1 MIQGLYWAWYI
12 IGATLM
18 LTIGVPEQL
27 SFSNGL
33 FLVFYALYVVELIY
47 QGRRRNG
54 MSDQSVIWKKPG
66 LWVSSAILWLGGMGI
81 EWIGVHTNWP
91 FGEYGYSDF
100 FGVHL
105 FSVPITLGFAW
116 IAVVGNSALLSGG
129 GSTWKGKLIRA
140 IKTGFWAILLDLVL
154 DPVAHAR
161 GFWHWEAPGGFYG
174 VPWTNYIS
182 WFIMGAFLSLFLPA
196 VPADRSSL
204 LRAKWLY
211 QLFILL
217 FGLLAWKEGIT
228 GSFIIALVGMLL
240 AEGSWFYDSRRKVK
254 II

>member
-1 MIQGLYWAWYI
+1 
-12 IGATLM
+12 M

-105 FSVPITLGFAW
+105 FSVPVTLGFAW

-196 VPADRSSL
+196 MPADRSSL

-240 AEGSWFYDSRRKVK
+240 AEGSWFYASRRKIK
-254 II
+254 IV

>member
-54 MSDQSVIWKKPG
+54 MSDQSVIWKQPG

-100 FGVHL
+100 FGIHL
-105 FSVPITLGFAW
+105 FSVPVTLGFAW

-196 VPADRSSL
+196 IPAERSSL

-240 AEGSWFYDSRRKVK
+240 AEGSWFYDSRRKIK
-254 II
+254 IV

>member
-1 MIQGLYWAWYI
+1 
-12 IGATLM
+12 M
-18 LTIGVPEQL
+18 LTIGVPKLL

-33 FLVFYALYVVELIY
+33 FLVFYALYVVDLIY
-47 QGRRRNG
+47 QGRRRNR
-54 MSDQSVIWKKPG
+54 MSDQSVIWKQPG
-66 LWVSSAILWLGGMGI
+66 LWVSSAILWLGGMGV

-100 FGVHL
+100 FGIHL
-105 FSVPITLGFAW
+105 FNVPLTLGFAW

-129 GSTWKGKLIRA
+129 GSSWIGKLIRA

-196 VPADRSSL
+196 MPADRSSL

-240 AEGSWFYDSRRKVK
+240 AEGSWFYDSRRKIKTV
-254 II
+254 

>member
-54 MSDQSVIWKKPG
+54 MSDQSVIWKQLG

-100 FGVHL
+100 FGIHL
-105 FSVPITLGFAW
+105 FSVPVTLGFAW

-154 DPVAHAR
+154 DPVANAR

-196 VPADRSSL
+196 IPAERSSL

-228 GSFIIALVGMLL
+228 GSLIIALVGMLL
-240 AEGSWFYDSRRKVK
+240 AEGSWFYDSRRKIK
-254 II
+254 IV

>member
-1 MIQGLYWAWYI
+1 
-12 IGATLM
+12 M
-18 LTIGVPEQL
+18 LTIGVPKLL

-33 FLVFYALYVVELIY
+33 FLVFYALYVVDLIY
-47 QGRRRNG
+47 QGRRRNR
-54 MSDQSVIWKKPG
+54 MSDQSVIWKQPG
-66 LWVSSAILWLGGMGI
+66 LWVSSAILWLGGMGV

-100 FGVHL
+100 FGIHL
-105 FSVPITLGFAW
+105 FSVPLTLGFAW

-129 GSTWKGKLIRA
+129 GSSWIGKLIRA

-196 VPADRSSL
+196 MPADRSSL

-240 AEGSWFYDSRRKVK
+240 AEGSWFYDSRRKIKTV
-254 II
+254 

>member
-1 MIQGLYWAWYI
+1 
-12 IGATLM
+12 M
-18 LTIGVPEQL
+18 LTIGVPKLL

-33 FLVFYALYVVELIY
+33 FLVFYALYVVDLIY
-47 QGRRRNG
+47 QGRRRNR
-54 MSDQSVIWKKPG
+54 MSDQSVIWKQPG
-66 LWVSSAILWLGGMGI
+66 LWVSSAILWLGGMGV

-100 FGVHL
+100 FGIHL
-105 FSVPITLGFAW
+105 FSVPLTLGFAW

-129 GSTWKGKLIRA
+129 GSTWMGKLIRA

-196 VPADRSSL
+196 MPADRSSL

-240 AEGSWFYDSRRKVK
+240 AEGSCFYDSRRKIKTV
-254 II
+254 

>member
-47 QGRRRNG
+47 QGRRRNV

-105 FSVPITLGFAW
+105 FSVPVTLGFAW

-196 VPADRSSL
+196 MPADRSSL

-240 AEGSWFYDSRRKVK
+240 AEGSWFYASRRKIK
-254 II
+254 IV

>member
-47 QGRRRNG
+47 QGRRRNR
-54 MSDQSVIWKKPG
+54 MSDQSVIRKKPG

-196 VPADRSSL
+196 MPADRSSL

-240 AEGSWFYDSRRKVK
+240 AEGSWFYDPRRKVK
-254 II
+254 IV

>member
-1 MIQGLYWAWYI
+1 
-12 IGATLM
+12 M

-27 SFSNGL
+27 SFSNGM

-54 MSDQSVIWKKPG
+54 MSDQSVIWKQPG

-81 EWIGVHTNWP
+81 EWIGVHTKWP

-100 FGVHL
+100 FGIHL
-105 FSVPITLGFAW
+105 FSVPVTLGFAW

-129 GSTWKGKLIRA
+129 GSTLKGKLIRA

-196 VPADRSSL
+196 MPADRSSL

>member
-1 MIQGLYWAWYI
+1 
-12 IGATLM
+12 
-18 LTIGVPEQL
+18 
-27 SFSNGL
+27 
-33 FLVFYALYVVELIY
+33 
-47 QGRRRNG
+47 

-100 FGVHL
+100 FGIHL
-105 FSVPITLGFAW
+105 FSVPVTLGFAW

-174 VPWTNYIS
+174 VPWSNYIS

-196 VPADRSSL
+196 MPADRSSL

-254 II
+254 IV

>member
-1 MIQGLYWAWYI
+1 MIQVLYWAWYV

-18 LTIGVPEQL
+18 LTIGVPDIL

-33 FLVFYALYVVELIY
+33 FLVFYALCVLDLIY
-47 QGRRRNG
+47 QGRKRTE
-54 MSDQSVIWKKPG
+54 MSDRSVIWKEPG
-66 LWVSSAILWLGGMGI
+66 LWVASAILWLGGMGV
-81 EWIGVHTNWP
+81 EWVGVHTKWP

-100 FGVHL
+100 FGIHL
-105 FSVPITLGFAW
+105 FSVPLTLGFAW

-129 GSTWKGKLIRA
+129 GSGWTGKLVRA
-140 IKTGFWAILLDLVL
+140 VKTGFWAIVLDLVL

-196 VPADRSSL
+196 MPADRHSL
-204 LRAKWLY
+204 LRAKWVY

-217 FGLLAWKEGIT
+217 FGLLALKEGIT
-228 GSFIIALVGMLL
+228 GSFIIALVGVLL
-240 AEGSWFYDSRRKVK
+240 AEGSWLNDSRRKIKTV
-254 II
+254 

>member
-1 MIQGLYWAWYI
+1 
-12 IGATLM
+12 M

-105 FSVPITLGFAW
+105 FSVPVTLGFAW

-140 IKTGFWAILLDLVL
+140 IKTGFWAIVLDLVL

-196 VPADRSSL
+196 MPADRSSL

-240 AEGSWFYDSRRKVK
+240 AEGSWFYASRRKIK
-254 II
+254 IV

>member
-1 MIQGLYWAWYI
+1 MIQVLYWVWYV

-18 LTIGVPEQL
+18 LTIGVPDIL

-33 FLVFYALYVVELIY
+33 FLVFYALCVLDLIY
-47 QGRRRNG
+47 QGRKRTG
-54 MSDQSVIWKKPG
+54 LSDQSVIWKEPG
-66 LWVSSAILWLGGMGI
+66 LWAASAILWLGGMGV
-81 EWIGVHTNWP
+81 EWVGVHTKWP

-100 FGVHL
+100 FGIHL
-105 FSVPITLGFAW
+105 FSVPVTLGFAW

-129 GSTWKGKLIRA
+129 GSGWPGKLVRA
-140 IKTGFWAILLDLVL
+140 VKTGFWAIVLDLVL

-161 GFWHWEAPGGFYG
+161 GFWQWEAPGGFYG

-196 VPADRSSL
+196 MPADGHSL
-204 LRAKWLY
+204 LRAKWVY

-217 FGLLAWKEGIT
+217 FGLLALKEDIT
-228 GSFIIALVGMLL
+228 GSFIIALVGALL
-240 AEGSWFYDSRRKVK
+240 AEGSWLSDSRRKIKTV
-254 II
+254 

>member
-1 MIQGLYWAWYI
+1 
-12 IGATLM
+12 M
-18 LTIGVPEQL
+18 LTIGVPKLL

-33 FLVFYALYVVELIY
+33 FLVFYALYVVDLIY
-47 QGRRRNG
+47 QGRRRNR
-54 MSDQSVIWKKPG
+54 MSDQSVIWKQPG
-66 LWVSSAILWLGGMGI
+66 LWVSSAILWLGGMGV

-100 FGVHL
+100 FGIHL
-105 FSVPITLGFAW
+105 FNVPLTLGFAW

-129 GSTWKGKLIRA
+129 GSSWIGKLIRA

-196 VPADRSSL
+196 MPADRSSL

-228 GSFIIALVGMLL
+228 GSFIIAFVGMLL
-240 AEGSWFYDSRRKVK
+240 AEGSWFYDSRRKIKTV
-254 II
+254 

>member
-116 IAVVGNSALLSGG
+116 IAVVGNSALLSSGVRPG
-129 GSTWKGKLIRA
+129 READSGNQDRLLGYFAGSG
-140 IKTGFWAILLDLVL
+140 TGSGC
-154 DPVAHAR
+154 AR
-161 GFWHWEAPGGFYG
+161 QRFLALGSPGGFYG

-196 VPADRSSL
+196 MPADRSSL

>member
-161 GFWHWEAPGGFYG
+161 GFWHWEAPSGFYG

-196 VPADRSSL
+196 MPADRSSL

>member
-47 QGRRRNG
+47 QGRRRNV

-105 FSVPITLGFAW
+105 FSVPVTLGFAW

-140 IKTGFWAILLDLVL
+140 IKTGFWAIVLDLVL

-196 VPADRSSL
+196 MPADRSSL

-240 AEGSWFYDSRRKVK
+240 AEGSWFYASRRKIK
-254 II
+254 IV